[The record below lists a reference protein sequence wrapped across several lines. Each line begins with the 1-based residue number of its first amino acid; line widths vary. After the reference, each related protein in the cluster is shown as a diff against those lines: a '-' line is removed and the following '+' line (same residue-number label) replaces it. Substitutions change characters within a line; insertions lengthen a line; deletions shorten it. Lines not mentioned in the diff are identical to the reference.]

1 MVREQFERPA
11 ADKRAEDVVVKMEAV
26 ERKARMDSDIGGQ
39 LARWLIAAFIA
50 AVALMGLVA
59 LVAAVVFLIEL
70 PGWVQMVGGVVLA
83 LGTAGFA
90 WLVASALGS
99 RSEPQ
104 ATSRPTDIRSR
115 R

>member
-1 MVREQFERPA
+1 MVREQLDGAA
-11 ADKRAEDVVVKMEAV
+11 ADERAEEMVTKMEAV
-26 ERKARMDSDIGGQ
+26 ERKAGMDSDIGGQ
-39 LARWLIAAFIA
+39 FARWLIAALIA

-90 WLVASALGS
+90 WLVASALAS

-104 ATSRPTDIRSR
+104 GPRPTDIRSR